1 MKFILSRSTR
11 IRSPFTEPPV
21 VCAVSILERDM
32 RKTLD
37 FSQEASTEILLER
50 EAGMKEEAYRIQVV
64 DERQMRVTADSSLGF
79 VYGLLFI
86 SEHFLNIRP
95 FWFWMDQQI
104 PVIGAVEIPVGTWES
119 PVSLS

>member
-86 SEHFLNIRP
+86 S
-95 FWFWMDQQI
+95 
-104 PVIGAVEIPVGTWES
+104 
-119 PVSLS
+119 